1 MIAAASGSAS
11 SSELS
16 LERLGTALG
25 AAAGLVAGE
34 AAAEAMQCL
43 CRRSVNG
50 PLPMHRTI
58 DASVRIPFR
67 RILVYCQGTR
77 GKDPTCMHHVRN
89 LVLALT
95 AAALPGSA
103 SAADWLKDDPYTLP
117 EGGQKGLDMVMVDA
131 AAMPQEPE
139 LARDDLPLLPEEEWS
154 GAPVDLLKPVHHL
167 YTDLRRAL
175 VRYQMEW
182 SGLPVVRIPETGP
195 VLALASTD
203 RRVPSLRKR
212 LGLGDPDPLAPSG
225 FDAPLEAKLR
235 AYQAAHGL
243 PADGKAGAATIR
255 SLNLGP
261 KHYEAL
267 AVINMERARRLPP
280 PGGPNS
286 RKYILVDAAG
296 AKLIMYEDGRPVD
309 SMKVIVGTDQSP
321 TPMMAALMRY
331 ANVNPYWNIPPDL
344 VAKTIAPRVLAE
356 GPQYL
361 IDRRYEVL
369 DTWENDAKV
378 IDPTTVDWKA
388 VAAGK
393 EELRVRQ
400 LPGGTNSMGE
410 VKFMLPNNYG
420 IYLHDTPGKDLFAK
434 DGRHL
439 SNGCVRLEDARRLAR
454 WVFGEM
460 PAATSPDAE
469 QRVDLK
475 EPIPVYI
482 TYMTAGLSG
491 TQLAFRADA
500 YGRDRALLARFDP
513 LGPSTKV
520 TAR

>member
-1 MIAAASGSAS
+1 
-11 SSELS
+11 
-16 LERLGTALG
+16 
-25 AAAGLVAGE
+25 
-34 AAAEAMQCL
+34 
-43 CRRSVNG
+43 
-50 PLPMHRTI
+50 
-58 DASVRIPFR
+58 
-67 RILVYCQGTR
+67 
-77 GKDPTCMHHVRN
+77 MHHART
-89 LVLALT
+89 LLLALT

-103 SAADWLKDDPYTLP
+103 LAADWLKDDPYTLP

-131 AAMPQEPE
+131 AALPQEPE
-139 LARDDLPLLPEEEWS
+139 LARDDLPRLPEEEWS

-182 SGLPVVRIPETGP
+182 GGLPTVRIPEAGP
-195 VLALASTD
+195 VLALGSTD
-203 RRVPSLRKR
+203 RRVTSLRKR
-212 LGLGDPDPLAPSG
+212 LGLSDPDPLAPSG
-225 FDAPLEAKLR
+225 FDAQLEAKLR

-243 PADGKAGAATIR
+243 PTDGKAGAATIR

-286 RKYILVDAAG
+286 RKYILVDAAA
-296 AKLIMYEDGRPVD
+296 AKLTMYEDGRPVD

-356 GPQYL
+356 GAQYL
-361 IDRRYEVL
+361 ADRRYEVL
-369 DTWENDAKV
+369 DSWENDAKV
-378 IDPTTVDWKA
+378 VDPATVDWKA

-434 DGRHL
+434 DERQL

-454 WVFGEM
+454 WVFGEV
-460 PAATSPDAE
+460 PVATSPDAE

-491 TQLAFRADA
+491 SQLAFRSDA
-500 YGRDRALLARFDP
+500 YGRDRALLAKFDP
-513 LGPSTKV
+513 LGPSAKV

>member
-1 MIAAASGSAS
+1 MHAA
-11 SSELS
+11 
-16 LERLGTALG
+16 
-25 AAAGLVAGE
+25 
-34 AAAEAMQCL
+34 
-43 CRRSVNG
+43 
-50 PLPMHRTI
+50 RT
-58 DASVRIPFR
+58 
-67 RILVYCQGTR
+67 L
-77 GKDPTCMHHVRN
+77 
-89 LVLALT
+89 LLAFV
-95 AAALPGSA
+95 AAALPGTA
-103 SAADWLKDDPYTLP
+103 VAADRLKDDPYTLP

-139 LARDDLPLLPEEEWS
+139 LARDDLPVLPEEEWS

-182 SGLPVVRIPETGP
+182 GGLPVVRIPESGS
-195 VLALASTD
+195 VLASGSAD
-203 RRVPSLRKR
+203 RRVPLLRKR
-212 LGLGDPDPLAPSG
+212 LGLGDPDPLAPSA
-225 FDAPLEAKLR
+225 FDGQLEAKLR
-235 AYQAAHGL
+235 AYQVAHGL

-286 RKYILVDAAG
+286 RKYILVDAAA
-296 AKLIMYEDGRPVD
+296 AKLTMYEDGRPVD
-309 SMKVIVGTDQSP
+309 SMKAIVGTDKSP

-331 ANVNPYWNIPPDL
+331 ANVNPYWNVPPDL
-344 VAKTIAPRVLAE
+344 VAKTIAPRVVAE
-356 GPQYL
+356 GAQYL
-361 IDRRYEVL
+361 GDRRYEVL

-393 EELRVRQ
+393 KELRVRQ

-410 VKFMLPNNYG
+410 VKFMLPNHYG

-434 DGRHL
+434 DERHL
-439 SNGCVRLEDARRLAR
+439 SNGCIRLEDARRLAR
-454 WVFGEM
+454 WVFGEV
-460 PAATSPDAE
+460 PTASSPDAE

-491 TQLAFRADA
+491 SQLAFRGDA